1 MLKLKPKV
9 KALGFNTKE
18 LKGIAAK
25 IADNLTSAE
34 DASDEDVNAEIDTQI
49 EAVLPYL
56 SFGQSQ
62 ANRLLDEWKKKNPSK
77 DDEDDSDDD
86 DDQDDESNRSKGKK
100 STKKTKEKD
109 DDVPEWVKGLQQ
121 TVETLTGEITTLKGE
136 KVTETRRSKLETL
149 LKDTGTFGQRT
160 LKSFAKMKF
169 ENDDEFD
176 EFYSDVE
183 SDLKTLNQERADAG
197 LSKMGVPPASGGG
210 KQKEELLTDAE
221 IEAIVESL

>member
-34 DASDEDVNAEIDTQI
+34 DASDEDVNADIDTQI

-62 ANRLLDEWKKKNPSK
+62 ANRLLDEWKKKNSSK

-86 DDQDDESNRSKGKK
+86 DDPDDESNRSKGKK

-121 TVETLTGEITTLKGE
+121 KFEELTGEIATLKGE
-136 KVTETRRSKLETL
+136 KVTETRRSKLGTL
-149 LKDTGTFGQRT
+149 LKDTGTFG
-160 LKSFAKMKF
+160 KSKLRDFAKMKF
-169 ENDDEFD
+169 ENDEDFD
-176 EFYSDVE
+176 EYFSNVE
-183 SDLKTLNQERADAG
+183 SDLTEHNQELADKG
-197 LSKMGVPPASGGG
+197 LSKMGAPHAAGSG

-221 IEAIVESL
+221 IDAIVESL